1 MSMVNGADQGWALL
15 ADIEEDQRREQM
27 QARYT
32 ELAAL
37 SEEERRGRLA
47 GMAKVEYVLPDD
59 KIRAFH
65 LTRLRVWLSMDPTM
79 IQSVAAS
86 YDAIMDQL
94 GGDVAMRRIGI
105 VQTLAKSFSATEQ
118 EQLRVLLPRIFGDR
132 GTATSSWG
140 ANTSPGLV
148 TRRPV
153 NKPWWAFWRQ
163 A

>member
-1 MSMVNGADQGWALL
+1 MSTVDGLDQGWAAL
-15 ADIEEDQRREQM
+15 ADLDEDQRRAQM
-27 QARYT
+27 QSRYT
-32 ELAAL
+32 ELATI

-47 GMAKVEYVLPDD
+47 SMAKVEYVLPDD

-65 LTRLRVWLSMDPTM
+65 LTRLRVWLGMDPAM

-94 GGDVAMRRIGI
+94 PGDIAMRRIGI
-105 VQTLAKSFSATEQ
+105 VQTLARSFTVTEQ
-118 EQLRVLLPRIFGDR
+118 DQLRALLPRVFGDR
-132 GTATSSWG
+132 GTATSSWAASTG
-140 ANTSPGLV
+140 AGLL

-153 NKPWWAFWRQ
+153 NKPWWAFWKQ